1 MWLAGCAGHVAEGR
15 SDLWRRVG
23 SVEWRRDGRHL
34 ARLGW
39 AAHNTAPFVQW
50 GVEVEMARVLMNL
63 VKVRATLA
71 GRTIFDEVSLE
82 VQAGQRV
89 GLVGPNGAGK
99 STLMRL
105 MAGELPAESGEIFR
119 AAGLTWGRLPQE
131 PAMAPGRTV
140 LQEALAADARLAA
153 LEQELDEVE
162 ARMADPAVYGDA
174 GRLDKALARQGR
186 LLDEYERLG
195 GPRYESRVKAML
207 TALGLGEA
215 MWATPVAVL
224 SGGQKKLILLARLLV
239 QEPALLL
246 LDEPDNHLD
255 IAAKENL
262 ERIISSYPGGVLII
276 SHDRY
281 LLDGMAT
288 HIAELEN
295 GGLTL
300 YHGNYSAYTAER
312 ELRRL
317 RQQQLYAA
325 QQKEIARIEAAIA
338 RFEQWASIVV
348 DERHIRQARSRRKM
362 LERMDKVDAVVEQRR
377 MRLDLEGWRGSK
389 KALELVDLYKT
400 LPDGRRLWKGISLTL
415 WHGERVGFVGPNGA
429 GKSML
434 LREIV
439 NDDGDSGAIRI
450 GPSTRIGYY
459 SQEHETL
466 DPTQTPLA
474 ALRNTVPMSEG
485 GAVAYLGRFLFNYE
499 QVRGAIADLSGGERS
514 RLQLA
519 LLVATRPNLLL
530 LDEPTNNLDIASI
543 EVLEGALEEFEGT
556 VLVVSH
562 DRYFLD
568 QVVDDIVE
576 LREGRL
582 TEYAG
587 GYTDYLAEAA
597 PG

>member
-1 MWLAGCAGHVAEGR
+1 
-15 SDLWRRVG
+15 
-23 SVEWRRDGRHL
+23 
-34 ARLGW
+34 
-39 AAHNTAPFVQW
+39 
-50 GVEVEMARVLMNL
+50 MARVLMNL
-63 VKVRATLA
+63 VKVEATLA
-71 GRTIFDEVSLE
+71 GRTIFDNLSLE
-82 VQAGQRV
+82 LQAGQRI

-99 STLMRL
+99 STLVRL
-105 MAGELPAESGEIFR
+105 IAGELPAESGEIFR
-119 AAGLTWGRLPQE
+119 ASGLTWGRLPQE
-131 PAMAPGRTV
+131 PVMPPGRTV
-140 LQEALAADARLAA
+140 LQEALAADARLFA

-162 ARMADPAVYGDA
+162 TRMGDPAVYGD
-174 GRLDKALARQGR
+174 GSRLEKLLARQAR

-207 TALGLGEA
+207 SALGLGAET
-215 MWATPVAVL
+215 WQTPMAVL

-262 ERIISSYPGGVLII
+262 ERIVNAYPGCVLMI

-281 LLDGMAT
+281 LLDGVAT

-295 GGLTL
+295 GRLTL
-300 YHGNYSAYTAER
+300 YKGNYSAYTAER
-312 ELRRL
+312 ALSRL

-362 LERMDKVDAVVEQRR
+362 LERMDKVEEVVEQRR

-389 KALELVDLYKT
+389 KALELVNLNRR
-400 LPDGRRLWKGISLTL
+400 LPDGRVLWNGINLTL

-439 NDDGDSGAIRI
+439 GDDGDSGAIRI

-466 DPTQTPLA
+466 DATQTPLL
-474 ALRNTVPMSEG
+474 ALRNTVPMSES
-485 GAVAYLGRFLFNYE
+485 GAVAYLGRFLFSYE
-499 QVRGAIADLSGGERS
+499 QVRGAIANLSGGERS

-543 EVLEGALEEFEGT
+543 EVLEAALEEFEGT

-568 QVVDDIVE
+568 QVVDEIVE
-576 LREGRL
+576 LRDGRL
-582 TEYAG
+582 AEYAG
-587 GYTDYLAEAA
+587 GYTDYLAEVAA
-597 PG
+597 A